1 MSAVPGAL
9 GAQGSKGVR
18 YAASARGGAS
28 SLREPSVVA
37 QALHKE
43 VDHILEEIAL
53 TINKDKDKDKDKQQ
67 EEPRGP

>member
-1 MSAVPGAL
+1 VPGAL

-18 YAASARGGAS
+18 FAASARGGSS

-53 TINKDKDKDKDKQQ
+53 TINKDKDKDKQQ